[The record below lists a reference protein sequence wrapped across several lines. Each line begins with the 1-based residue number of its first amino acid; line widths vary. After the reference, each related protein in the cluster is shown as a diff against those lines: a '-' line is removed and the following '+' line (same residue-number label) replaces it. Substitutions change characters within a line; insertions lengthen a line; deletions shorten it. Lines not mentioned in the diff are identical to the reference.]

1 MTAILKTVIGQ
12 LLEPNNLSY
21 QQLKNHF
28 LVFNSLQVYQVLAPG
43 EKLERSMV
51 KQVKIRTTVVSTGK
65 NVHPAIKG
73 IYL

>member
-21 QQLKNHF
+21 QQLKYHF
-28 LVFNSLQVYQVLAPG
+28 LVFNSLQVYQVLARG
-43 EKLERSMV
+43 EKLERSMF